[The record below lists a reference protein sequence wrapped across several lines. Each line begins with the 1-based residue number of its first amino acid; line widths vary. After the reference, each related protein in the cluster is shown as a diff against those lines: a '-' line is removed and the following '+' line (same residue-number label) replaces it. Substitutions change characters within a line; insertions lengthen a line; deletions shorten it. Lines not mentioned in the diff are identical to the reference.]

1 MKQWCRTS
9 ETRRAI
15 GLLPGLAQ
23 PAFRITLL
31 VAAAA
36 LALGAC
42 SGGGDDSG
50 DRGLRDAVQAYS
62 GAFLTG
68 DGTASYELL
77 SARCQE
83 REGREEWV
91 SLVAGAGQIYGEP
104 LEFTGYQ
111 TEVSGDRAKVTYTF
125 ERSEINQADEP
136 WVYEHGAWRND
147 DCGTPPAELGA
158 TEVARRLAEQG
169 MPVSDIATT
178 TEDNDP
184 NDMLGRQGGYLSRAT
199 FVLPGAEGGAEQ
211 DTERG
216 GSIEVW
222 PTDDAAVKRWEYLKG
237 FQSSPLL
244 GDGYDYVFGP
254 AVLRI
259 AKEVKPSVAEPFE
272 AALRPAVAP

>member
-9 ETRRAI
+9 ETHQPAA
-15 GLLPGLAQ
+15 LLPGLA
-23 PAFRITLL
+23 PLASRIMLL
-31 VAAAA
+31 VAAVA

-42 SGGGDDSG
+42 SGGGDDNG

-62 GAFLTG
+62 DAFLTG
-68 DGTASYELL
+68 DGAASYELL

-104 LEFTGYQ
+104 LDFTSYQ
-111 TEVSGDRAKVTYTF
+111 PEISGDQAKVSYTF
-125 ERSEINQADEP
+125 ERSEINQTDEP
-136 WVYEHGAWRND
+136 WVYEHGRWRND
-147 DCGTPPAELGA
+147 DCGTPPAELDA

-169 MPVSDIATT
+169 MPVTDIATT

-199 FVLPGAEGGAEQ
+199 FVLPGTEGGAEQ

-222 PTDDAAVKRWEYLKG
+222 PSDAAAVKRWEYLRG
-237 FQSSPLL
+237 FQGGIL

-254 AVLRI
+254 VVLRI
-259 AKEVKPSVAEPFE
+259 AKEVKPSVADPFE